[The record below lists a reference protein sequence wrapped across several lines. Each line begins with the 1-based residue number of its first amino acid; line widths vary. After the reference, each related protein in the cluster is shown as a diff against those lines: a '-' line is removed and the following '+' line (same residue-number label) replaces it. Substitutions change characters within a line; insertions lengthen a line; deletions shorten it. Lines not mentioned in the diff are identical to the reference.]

1 MTNDVFELDG
11 LERDALTELVNIGV
25 SRAAS
30 SLRKMLDRLILLTVP
45 SVELVSRK
53 AAAILLGQQEVESLL
68 AIEQQFDGPFDGRA
82 LLVFPN
88 THGRSLVRAILWDD
102 ISEAELQTIEDEA
115 MGEAGN
121 IILNSCLGSMAN
133 MLNRTLRISLPKIV
147 RGESPR
153 LFIET
158 EVKSNDLVLF
168 LYINFTVSERDIR
181 GYLALVMDVTS
192 LGKLK
197 ALITEFIERVTNGF
211 ETAT

>member
-1 MTNDVFELDG
+1 
-11 LERDALTELVNIGV
+11 
-25 SRAAS
+25 
-30 SLRKMLDRLILLTVP
+30 MLD
-45 SVELVSRK
+45 
-53 AAAILLGQQEVESLL
+53 
-68 AIEQQFDGPFDGRA
+68 
-82 LLVFPN
+82 
-88 THGRSLVRAILWDD
+88 
-102 ISEAELQTIEDEA
+102 

-158 EVKSNDLVLF
+158 EVKSNDLVHF

-181 GYLALVMDVTS
+181 GYLALVVDVTS

-197 ALITEFIERVTNGF
+197 PLITEFIGRVTNGF